1 MAADSYVITVFE
13 NETRKGKKEWIPYKK
28 PWISEVSGSECK
40 PPDEYQVPGSEWR
53 WDCNWKVEFRQGGAC
68 DADGWEYASKMGRM
82 YEGSSRTS
90 RGEPKWSDKA
100 RRRLWRRVAR
110 RDVKK
115 PIEIKKAIPKIQ
127 QNLSGVHNARMQI
140 EVILRKSPQ
149 NAASTQ
155 LQNLITKVQGNIS
168 ELLHAL
174 DSLERETT
182 IAVDGQQY
190 VAVIK
195 KLRNDCLREESM
207 LQSQAS
213 EGGGKDNNGSGSSND
228 RGRSSMGCGPGIAR
242 RGNGRRGSS
251 RESASR
257 SSFNASSPREQLANS
272 NTPGG
277 GGAISSSSRGGSFV
291 TGSSGEGN
299 KRGVLNMSSS
309 KSPATGAGGW
319 GEPSTPEF
327 GSIHGDLEN
336 KWDDDFAEQT
346 VFKTPGGG
354 TGARGAGSGLGLG
367 VDQPPEDGVFLD
379 RSQHTQMVEQKLV
392 PVDEGTIMQ
401 DIINERNEEIEAM
414 HKGLVEVNAMF
425 VDLGLLVKEQGENIQ
440 QIFENTAK
448 AKDTSAEAMEN
459 VKKAEKLQSEGC
471 TMV

>member
-1 MAADSYVITVFE
+1 
-13 NETRKGKKEWIPYKK
+13 
-28 PWISEVSGSECK
+28 
-40 PPDEYQVPGSEWR
+40 
-53 WDCNWKVEFRQGGAC
+53 
-68 DADGWEYASKMGRM
+68 
-82 YEGSSRTS
+82 
-90 RGEPKWSDKA
+90 
-100 RRRLWRRVAR
+100 
-110 RDVKK
+110 
-115 PIEIKKAIPKIQ
+115 
-127 QNLSGVHNARMQI
+127 
-140 EVILRKSPQ
+140 
-149 NAASTQ
+149 
-155 LQNLITKVQGNIS
+155 
-168 ELLHAL
+168 
-174 DSLERETT
+174 
-182 IAVDGQQY
+182 
-190 VAVIK
+190 
-195 KLRNDCLREESM
+195 
-207 LQSQAS
+207 
-213 EGGGKDNNGSGSSND
+213 
-228 RGRSSMGCGPGIAR
+228 
-242 RGNGRRGSS
+242 
-251 RESASR
+251 
-257 SSFNASSPREQLANS
+257 
-272 NTPGG
+272 
-277 GGAISSSSRGGSFV
+277 
-291 TGSSGEGN
+291 
-299 KRGVLNMSSS
+299 MSSS